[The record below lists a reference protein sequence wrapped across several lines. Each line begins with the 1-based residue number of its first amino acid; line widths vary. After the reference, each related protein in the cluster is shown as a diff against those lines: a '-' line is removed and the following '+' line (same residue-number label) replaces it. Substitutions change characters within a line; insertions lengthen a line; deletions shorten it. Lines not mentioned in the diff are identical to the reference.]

1 MTIEDLVARY
11 VGSVEYAFQQIQQAK
26 DGVAVGAGRILDH
39 AKRYFK
45 DTLYYRDQKKFETAL
60 VSIAYC
66 EGLLDAL
73 KLLEMVNFQWIRKKE

>member
-1 MTIEDLVARY
+1 MTIEDLVMRY

-26 DGVAVGAGRILDH
+26 DSVSIGAGRILDH
-39 AKRYFK
+39 AKRYFE
-45 DTLYYRDQKKFETAL
+45 DTLHYCDQKRFETAL

-73 KLLEMVNFQWIRKKE
+73 RLLEMVEFQWTTKKE